1 MIFHPILCAD
11 MHHLAAAHL
20 FCFATHTQHAKRML
34 DSRLGASLTLTMPLL
49 FIMLFIYVF
58 GGVTT
63 HSTEAFVP
71 EINAKEKINDP
82 ENDNIFGSLSIRAH
96 VGE

>member
-1 MIFHPILCAD
+1 
-11 MHHLAAAHL
+11 
-20 FCFATHTQHAKRML
+20 
-34 DSRLGASLTLTMPLL
+34 
-49 FIMLFIYVF
+49 MLFIYVF